1 MTATSASTASDSFA
15 AAYRYDR
22 FTFKLLTDDLRFH
35 RGTLAPGAALSVS
48 EAEGADGS
56 TVRLR
61 GTGRPLLLVT
71 GSMSCPMTASSMPS
85 VVDLHA
91 DFAEQVDF
99 VLLSAREAH
108 PGEFLAQPA
117 SAAEARDQARRLQEF
132 YGVPFPVVVDDADG
146 TLHRVLDSKPN
157 AAFLFDGDGI
167 LAFRSLWASDHNG
180 LRSAL
185 AAVARGRSP
194 RASESRAMV
203 APMARALG
211 FIDEVID
218 RAGPS
223 ARRDLWRSVFPM
235 AIAAWMTKGVA
246 FVHPARRG
254 AAAGAVALC
263 GLAVTVLA
271 VLAA

>member
-1 MTATSASTASDSFA
+1 MPASSASTATDSYA
-15 AAYRYDR
+15 SGYRYDR

-35 RGTLAPGAALSVS
+35 RGTLAPGAVLSVG

-71 GSMSCPMTASSMPS
+71 GSMSCPMSASSMPS
-85 VVDLHA
+85 VLDLHEE
-91 DFAEQVDF
+91 FAGQVDF

-132 YGVPFPVVVDDADG
+132 YGVPFPVVVDDAEG
-146 TLHRVLDSKPN
+146 TLHRLLDGKPN

-167 LAFRSLWASDHNG
+167 LAFRSLWASDHGG
-180 LRSAL
+180 LHAAL
-185 AAVARGRSP
+185 ASVARGTSP
-194 RASESRAMV
+194 GASESKAML

-223 ARRDLWRSVFPM
+223 ARRDLWRSAFPM
-235 AIAAWMTKGVA
+235 AIAAWMTKGVS

-254 AAAGAVALC
+254 ATIAAVALF